1 MPTPIRRRL
10 RLARRSL
17 GYAVAISLV
26 LMALA
31 AGVVSQL
38 LPLAERH
45 PDEVAAWLSARVQR
59 PVHFDRLQTQ
69 WTRRGPLLRL
79 EGLRIGDGAQAL
91 QIGAAEILVSQYAG
105 LLPGRSFTELR
116 LRGLDLTLERQD
128 DGRWQVRGLPGEQQT
143 QGDPFEQLEGLGEL
157 QVIGGKLR
165 VLAPA
170 LQIDAR
176 VPKIDVRLRV
186 DGDRVR
192 IGARAFMRPDGAPV
206 DARVDFQRT
215 PGDGRGYVS
224 ARKVDLDAWSP
235 LLHVAGVAV
244 DGGNG
249 NVQAWAQLHD
259 HRIQSLTV
267 DAALQ
272 RVHLRGAAL
281 ADARAGESPQIGFD
295 DLRLRAR
302 WQAEAGGWRL
312 DAPRLRIGHNGQAQ
326 VLDGLLVAGGQ
337 RYALVAKRIDAGPL
351 FAVAALSDRLLPGL
365 RRWLVDSTP
374 DAVLHD
380 VQVAGRRGGT
390 LQAHARIEDLRFASH
405 GDAPGIS
412 GLSGTLDGD
421 ADGIAFDF
429 DPKATF
435 RFDWP
440 RGFGPVHAVQLRGR
454 VAGWREGAGWQ
465 VATPA
470 LRVDGIGY
478 GAEVRGGMTFQGDG
492 TLPYIDLAVQL
503 DPAQVPIARRFWVRH
518 MMSPGTVHWLD
529 TALLGGRVLDGRALV
544 SGDLDDWPFAAHDG
558 GDRNGIFEADAR
570 LEDAVV
576 KFSPEW
582 PAADHVNGDVSFIA
596 DGFTVKGRG
605 EIAGVKLPTLE
616 AGIPQFSKAVLDVQA
631 KASADAG
638 QLLALIKRSPLYKP
652 QAETLDNLRASGPA
666 STTFAMQLPLHVDGT
681 PVPTI
686 DGSVVLSGAKL
697 SETRWKLDFSD
708 VRGAAKYDHDG
719 FDAND
724 LRAIHDG
731 QPGRLALRAGPGH
744 VRDKSQAF
752 EAELSATLDAGAL
765 LDRASEMAWL
775 KPYAQGRSPWTIA
788 VNIANSASTTSAK
801 STADAP
807 VRLRLQSNLVGTALT
822 LPAPLDKPAPA
833 SLATSIDTL
842 LPLGAGELNVA
853 FGQRMALRAH
863 SGNGTTGIRVV
874 LGSDHVNA
882 PPPAS
887 GLVAEGR
894 ATRLDAIDWAAL
906 AMGGSGDASLPLRS
920 VDITAD
926 KLQLLG
932 TSFANTRVRAQPA
945 VGGATSV
952 RIDGAALAGAL
963 SLPKGQGAPVVGDFA
978 RVHWGAITPLPDAQA
993 GSAGPTQAAGDDL
1006 DPGKI
1011 PPLQLTIVDLR
1022 VGQAKLGRAELRT
1035 RAVANGLH
1043 VERLQ
1048 TRAPGQQIDASGDW
1062 LGKGAQARS
1071 HLLMDLRSDDFGKLI
1086 DGFGFGGQLARG
1098 HGQAHLDAGWPG
1110 SPADFKAANLDGSL
1124 SLAVKDGQLVEV
1136 EPGAGRVLGLLSI
1149 AQLPR
1154 RLTLDFR
1161 DFFSKGFAFNSL
1173 GGTLRFA
1180 GGQARSDDMQ
1190 IDGPAAQIHIKG
1202 SADLRAETF
1211 DQTIE
1216 VLPKSGNL
1224 LTVAG
1229 AIAGGPVG
1237 AAVGAVA
1244 NAVLRKPLGE
1254 LGAKTYRVS
1263 GPWKEPKVDVISRAE
1278 AAREDAPP
1286 PATPPAPPR

>member
-10 RLARRSL
+10 RHARRGL
-17 GYAVAISLV
+17 GYAVAIALV
-26 LMALA
+26 LMALV

-128 DGRWQVRGLPGEQQT
+128 DGRWQVRGLPGERQT

-157 QVIGGKLR
+157 QVIGGKLHI
-165 VLAPA
+165 LAPA
-170 LQIDAR
+170 LQIDAHL
-176 VPKIDVRLRV
+176 PKVDVRLRV

-192 IGARAFMRPDGAPV
+192 IGARAFMRGDAAPV
-206 DARVDFQRT
+206 EARVDFQRT
-215 PGDGRGYVS
+215 PGDGRSYVD
-224 ARKVDLDAWSP
+224 ARKVDLAAWSP

-244 DGGNG
+244 DGGSG

-259 HRIQSLTV
+259 HRIQAVTV
-267 DAALQ
+267 DATLQ
-272 RVHLRGAAL
+272 RLHLRGAAL
-281 ADARAGESPQIGFD
+281 PDARTGESPQIGFD
-295 DLRLRAR
+295 DLQLRGR
-302 WQAEAGGWRL
+302 WQAGAGGWRL
-312 DAPRLRIGHNGQAQ
+312 DAPRLRIGNKGRTQ

-365 RRWLVDSTP
+365 RRWLVDSAP
-374 DAVLHD
+374 DAALHD
-380 VQVAGRRGGT
+380 VQVAGTRGGA
-390 LQAHARIEDLRFASH
+390 LQAHARIEGLRFASH

-412 GLSGTLDGD
+412 GLSGILDGD
-421 ADGIAFDF
+421 GDGIAFDF

-440 RGFGPVHAVQLRGR
+440 RGFGPAHDVRLRGK
-454 VAGWREGAGWQ
+454 VVGWRDGAGWN
-465 VATPA
+465 VETPA
-470 LRVDGIGY
+470 LRIDGVGY
-478 GAEVRGGMTFQGDG
+478 GANVRGGMLFEGDG
-492 TLPYIDLAVQL
+492 SAPRIDLAAQL
-503 DPAQVPIARRFWVRH
+503 DPAQVPVAKRFWVRH
-518 MMSPGTVHWLD
+518 LMSPATLHWLD
-529 TALLGGRVLDGRALV
+529 TALVGGRVLDGRALV

-558 GDRNGIFEADAR
+558 GDRKGIFEADAR
-570 LEDAVV
+570 LDHAVV

-582 PAADHVNGDVSFIA
+582 PAADHVDGDVSFIA

-605 EIAGVKLPTLE
+605 EIAGVKLPTLD
-616 AGIPQFSKAVLDVQA
+616 AGIAQFGKAVLDVQA

-638 QLLALIKRSPLYKP
+638 QFLALIKRSPLYPP

-666 STTFAMQLPLHVDGT
+666 SASFAMQLPLHVDGT
-681 PVPTI
+681 PVPSI
-686 DGSVVLSGAKL
+686 DGSVALAGAKL
-697 SETRWKLDFSD
+697 SEMRWNLDFAD
-708 VRGAAKYDHDG
+708 VRGTAKFDQEG

-731 QPGRLALRAGPGH
+731 APGRLALRAGAGH
-744 VRDKSQAF
+744 VRDKAQAF
-752 EAELSATLDAGAL
+752 EAELGATIDAGAL
-765 LDRASEMAWL
+765 LDRAGQMAWL
-775 KPYAQGRSPWTIA
+775 KPYAHGRAPWTIG
-788 VNIANSASTTSAK
+788 VSIAKGASAGS
-801 STADAP
+801 DAP
-807 VRLRLQSNLVGTALT
+807 AHLRLQSNLVGTHLS
-822 LPAPLDKPAPA
+822 LPAPLDKPAATP
-833 SLATSIDTL
+833 LATSIDTL
-842 LPLGAGELNVA
+842 LPVGSGEINIA
-853 FGQRMALRAH
+853 FGQRMALRAR
-863 SGNGTTGIRVV
+863 SGNGQTGIRVA
-874 LGSDHVNA
+874 LGSDHVAA

-894 ATRLDAIDWAAL
+894 TPNLDAIDWAAL
-906 AMGGSGDASLPLRS
+906 AVGGSGDASLPLRS

-932 TSFANTRVRAQPA
+932 ASFANTRVRAQPGA
-945 VGGATSV
+945 GGATSV
-952 RIDGAALAGAL
+952 RVDGAALAGAL
-963 SLPKGQGAPVVGDFA
+963 TLPQGHGAPVVGDFS
-978 RVHWGAITPLPDAQA
+978 RVHWAALAPLA
-993 GSAGPTQAAGDDL
+993 GMQAAGAGPAQEENDDSI
-1006 DPGKI
+1006 DPGRI
-1011 PPLQLTIVDLR
+1011 PPLQLTVDDLR
-1022 VGQAKLGRAELRT
+1022 VGQARLGRAELRT
-1035 RAVANGLH
+1035 RAVADGLQI
-1043 VERLQ
+1043 ERLQ

-1071 HLLMDLRSDDFGKLI
+1071 HLLLELHSDDFGKLI

-1098 HGQAHLDAGWPG
+1098 HGEAHLDAGWPG
-1110 SPADFKAANLDGSL
+1110 SPADFKTANLDGSL
-1124 SLAVKDGQLVEV
+1124 SLTVKDGQLVDV

-1161 DFFSKGFAFNSL
+1161 DLFSKGFAFNRL

-1180 GGQARSDDMQ
+1180 GGQARSDDLR
-1190 IDGPAAQIHIKG
+1190 IEGPAADIRIKG
-1202 SADLRAETF
+1202 SADLRAQTF
-1211 DQTIE
+1211 DQSIE
-1216 VLPKSGNL
+1216 VFPKSGNL

-1229 AIAGGPVG
+1229 AIAGGPIG

-1254 LGAKTYRVS
+1254 IGAKTYHVS
-1263 GPWKEPKVDVISRAE
+1263 GPWKDPKVDVVTRAE
-1278 AAREDAPP
+1278 AARENTAQTPP
-1286 PATPPAPPR
+1286 PPEPPR